1 MEIPIEETIAGLEN
15 IIPKDIVSGQ
25 VTEKTIRLKLDAIQL
40 IQAQAREI
48 LALQATI
55 CRLKAEHSE
64 QLEREHLER
73 MVDAE
78 ARRIRDLGDD

>member
-1 MEIPIEETIAGLEN
+1 MEIPTEEIIEQLEQ
-15 IIPKDIVSGQ
+15 IIPKDIESGQ
-25 VTEKTIRLKLDAIQL
+25 VTEKTVKLKLDTIQL

-48 LALQATI
+48 LDLQATI